1 MELMLE
7 VYLQNFSVYGGMKY
21 LIKNIIYLHLIQ
33 KVIYIGIVIAYSLL
47 NLVLVENK
55 LPIMFWK
62 ILMG

>member
-1 MELMLE
+1 M
-7 VYLQNFSVYGGMKY
+7 YY
-21 LIKNIIYLHLIQ
+21 
-33 KVIYIGIVIAYSLL
+33 IYIGIVIAYSLL